1 MTTATPFADGV
12 TTIHPSLI
20 VCDDCDAV
28 YRRLPLAPGTV
39 AHCARCGASLGRGHR
54 LGAQGRLALMVAALI
69 ALAVG
74 NAFDIVTLDL
84 RGVHVEATL
93 HEAIA
98 HTWRNGERLVAML
111 AGATALAFPLAM
123 IALRLWLLAPLA
135 AGRRPAGFVPAMHA
149 LRWATRWS
157 MVEVFLLGALIATV
171 RSAGIASAVV
181 GPGIFSY
188 AALTVLLAIEQAAGL
203 RRLWRLGAE
212 LPR

>member
-1 MTTATPFADGV
+1 MQAAAVTSAMPFADGAT

-28 YRRLPLAPGTV
+28 YRRHPLAPGTV

-54 LGAQGRLALMVAALI
+54 LGAQARLALMVAAL
-69 ALAVG
+69 
-74 NAFDIVTLDL
+74 
-84 RGVHVEATL
+84 
-93 HEAIA
+93 
-98 HTWRNGERLVAML
+98 
-111 AGATALAFPLAM
+111 

-135 AGRRPAGFVPAMHA
+135 AGRRPVGFVPAMHA

-188 AALTVLLAIEQAAGL
+188 AVLTVLLAVEQAAGL